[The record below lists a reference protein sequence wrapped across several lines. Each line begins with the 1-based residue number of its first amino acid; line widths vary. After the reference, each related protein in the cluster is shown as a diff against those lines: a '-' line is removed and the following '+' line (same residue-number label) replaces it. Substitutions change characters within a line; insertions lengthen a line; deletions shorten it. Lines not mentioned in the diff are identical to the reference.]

1 MSLHW
6 KTRLYNAYVTT
17 GQAGKG
23 TDSRNYEGDPAKL
36 FPPGGVARF
45 VASRIPKDRSARI
58 LDLGCGHG
66 ALLHHLRRLG
76 YRNLSGVDTSAEQ
89 IAIAHQTG
97 LATVD
102 EGDIETHLAGLP
114 NASVDVILLIDVI
127 EHLEPQEMF
136 SVLDDAYRVIKP
148 GGLCIVHVP
157 NAAGISGMDVRYGDF
172 THEQA
177 FTTGSACQ
185 VFSAVGFRRV
195 RCFEDAPS
203 ESSAVGLARRAVWEL
218 GTLPRRILM
227 AAETGALRGS
237 VLTRNLFVEALK

>member
-1 MSLHW
+1 MSPHW

-17 GQAGKG
+17 GQAGNG

-45 VASRIPKDRSARI
+45 VASRIPKDRDTRI

-66 ALLHHLRRLG
+66 ALLHHLRSLG
-76 YRNLSGVDTSAEQ
+76 YHNLSGVDTSAEQ

-97 LATVD
+97 LTAVE
-102 EGDIETHLAGLP
+102 EGDIESHLAALP
-114 NASVDVILLIDVI
+114 AASVDVVLLIDVI
-127 EHLEPQEMF
+127 EHMEPQEMF
-136 SVLDDAYRVIKP
+136 SVLDDVYRVLKL

-177 FTTGSACQ
+177 FTKGSASQ

-195 RCFEDAPS
+195 QCFEDAPS
-203 ESSAVGLARRAVWEL
+203 GTSAVALARRAVWEL

-227 AAETGALRGS
+227 AAETGAVRGS